1 MAKSEEPLKVDV
13 KKLMPLLK
21 KFGNSNVEYLYVVDV
36 EGKVIKSTKGESQ
49 QVKSI
54 KTPKNKAKNLIMMHN
69 HPRLWTGNLSIGS
82 PFSLEDLYGIQT
94 DGYGA
99 EIVIDNNFIY
109 MIQIPST
116 GKRYAWST
124 FERVIKPILDG
135 EIDRYREMVF
145 KGKIDLKEYA
155 KDAQHSGIVKI
166 MKRLGWKYQRIPHKL
181 FPIVK
186 KIMFSEEIIPPS
198 ELPIWLFEDERGY
211 KIINKYMK
219 KWESFIKK
227 HPEYKKYDMSMHNRN
242 SKPMYG
248 GIRHWL

>member
-1 MAKSEEPLKVDV
+1 MAKSEELLKVDI

-21 KFGNSNVEYLYVVDV
+21 KFGNSKIEYLYVVDV
-36 EGKVIKSTKGESQ
+36 NGKIIKGAKGNELS
-49 QVKSI
+49 VKAI
-54 KTPKNKAKNLIMMHN
+54 KMPKNKAKNLILMHN
-69 HPRLWTGNLSIGS
+69 HPRTWTGNLAMAT
-82 PFSLEDLYGIQT
+82 PFSLTDLYGIQT
-94 DGYGA
+94 DGFGA

-109 MIQIPST
+109 MIQIPPT

-124 FERVIKPILDG
+124 FKRVIEPISNA
-135 EIDRYREMVF
+135 EVDRYREMVF
-145 KGKIDLKEYA
+145 KGKINLKEYA
-155 KDAQHSGIVKI
+155 RDAWHSGTVK
-166 MKRLGWKYQRIPHKL
+166 MMERLGWNYQRIPHKL

-198 ELPIWLFEDERGY
+198 ELPIWLFQDERGY

-219 KWESFIKK
+219 KWDSFIKK

-248 GIRHWL
+248 GTRHWL